1 MTQEASQQLRA
12 VLGRFTRPGVP
23 KYVALRDALVQA
35 GSLRRSRRGQPAAQ
49 RGRTRGDAA
58 FKPRYDPA
66 ALRALVDEGV
76 IIRRQ
81 GQGTFVT
88 DRGGGEMR
96 TPLHCRF
103 VDDSGTG
110 YLPVYP
116 EVTAR
121 YTEER
126 HGPWTGHLGTQR
138 ALCIERILRI
148 ADEFKVF
155 NRFYVDA
162 TRLAAFGTL
171 PAKKLSGQNFKE
183 IIWRESGLQIDRLAQ
198 FLSLVKPPQAICRA
212 IGVRG
217 GTSVTRLDSFGFSG
231 KENPPA
237 LLPENYIPFNTRR
250 LHVATDGRDAGL
262 GRGLSASLGPRLSA
276 RGCRTG
282 LSAG

>member
-1 MTQEASQQLRA
+1 MAQEASQQLRA
-12 VLGRFTRPGVP
+12 ALGRFTRPGVP

-35 GSLRRSRRGQPAAQ
+35 VVSGAFGVGSRLPNEAELAATLPLSLGTIQ
-49 RGRTRGDAA
+49 R
-58 FKPRYDPA
+58 

-81 GQGTFVT
+81 GQGTFVA
-88 DRGGGEMR
+88 DRGSGEMR

-103 VDDSGTG
+103 VDDLGTG

-116 EVTAR
+116 EVAAR
-121 YTEER
+121 YTEQRE
-126 HGPWTGHLGTQR
+126 GPWTGHLGTQR
-138 ALCIERILRI
+138 PLCIERVLRI

-162 TRLAAFGTL
+162 NRLPSFATL

-198 FLSLVKPPQAICRA
+198 FLLVVKPPQAICRA

-217 GTSVTRLDSFGFSG
+217 GTSVTRMDSFGFAG
-231 KENPPA
+231 KENP
-237 LLPENYIPFNTRR
+237 LYYQENYIPPNTRR
-250 LHVATDGRDAGL
+250 LHVATDGRDGGL
-262 GRGLSASLGPRLSA
+262 GRSA
-276 RGCRTG
+276 
-282 LSAG
+282 

>member
-1 MTQEASQQLRA
+1 MAQAASQQLRA

-35 GSLRRSRRGQPAAQ
+35 VASGALGAGSRLPNEAELAATLPLSLGTIQ
-49 RGRTRGDAA
+49 R
-58 FKPRYDPA
+58 

-81 GQGTFVT
+81 GQGTFVA
-88 DRGGGEMR
+88 DRGGGRMR

-103 VDDSGTG
+103 VDESGTG
-110 YLPVYP
+110 YLPVYS

-126 HGPWTGHLGTQR
+126 DGPWASHLGTQR

-148 ADEFKVF
+148 ADEFRVF
-155 NRFYVDA
+155 NRFYVDT
-162 TRLAAFGTL
+162 TRLPAFGTL
-171 PAKKLSGQNFKE
+171 PAKRLSGQNFKE
-183 IIWRESGLQIDRLAQ
+183 IIWRESGLQIDRLSQ

-217 GTSVTRLDSFGFSG
+217 GTSVTRLDSFGFAG
-231 KENPPA
+231 KENP
-237 LLPENYIPFNTRR
+237 LYYQENYIPPNARR
-250 LHVATDGRDAGL
+250 LHVAADGRDAGL
-262 GRGLSASLGPRLSA
+262 DR
-276 RGCRTG
+276 
-282 LSAG
+282 